1 MIARSVERLQ
11 RLLFA
16 HRALV
21 LALLAV
27 FTVVMG
33 VFASR
38 LQMDAGFDEQL
49 PQHHEYNRTSFEFR
63 DEVFGAN
70 RTIILVRARA
80 GAIWN
85 APEPRKLYDVTQSVR
100 SPAG

>member
-38 LQMDAGFDEQL
+38 LHMDAGL
-49 PQHHEYNRTSFEFR
+49 RRPPS
-63 DEVFGAN
+63 
-70 RTIILVRARA
+70 
-80 GAIWN
+80 
-85 APEPRKLYDVTQSVR
+85 PR
-100 SPAG
+100 